1 MNLRSVLL
9 PIGLLTVLAV
19 RVSVATPPG
28 SAHDGWK
35 QVLQTRIPLYGHRNW
50 IVIAD
55 AAYPSQAGPGIETI
69 VADAGQFDVLDFT
82 LKSLANSR
90 HLTPTIYTDQELH
103 FLTDK
108 DAPGISGY
116 RDQLMA
122 MLGDRKTTSL
132 LHEKLIDKLDTVS
145 KTFRVLIVKT
155 NIALPYTTVF
165 LQLDCAY
172 WPSEAEA
179 RLRAVMAK
187 HVK

>member
-9 PIGLLTVLAV
+9 PVGLLTVWAAQ
-19 RVSVATPPG
+19 VSVATPPG
-28 SAHDGWK
+28 SSHDGWK
-35 QVLQTRIPLYGHRNW
+35 QLIQARIPLYGHRNW

-55 AAYPSQAGPGIETI
+55 AAYPSQAAAGIETI
-69 VADAGQFDVLDFT
+69 VADAGQLEVLDFT

-90 HLTPTIYTDQELH
+90 HVTPTIYTDQELR

-116 RDQLMA
+116 RDQLMT
-122 MLGDRKTTSL
+122 MFGDRKTTSL

-145 KTFRVLIVKT
+145 KTFHVLIVKT
-155 NIALPYTTVF
+155 NMALPYTTVF

-172 WPSEAEA
+172 WPPEAET
-179 RLRAVMAK
+179 RLRAEMAK
-187 HVK
+187 HSK